1 MNQMIRRTLTP
12 TLFVLMASTAINAY
26 AASAGGDH
34 AVHVPG
40 WALFVQ
46 AFNVVVLLT
55 ILFILL
61 RKGAVAHFANRAK
74 EYNDLVQRAE
84 AAKQKAELG
93 HREIKERLDK
103 LESGAEASL
112 IQARVEADELKAK
125 MIGEARAVS
134 ERLRSEAQHT
144 VATEI
149 ERAKAELRADLLQ
162 SALATSQEVLKSS
175 LSSSEQAK
183 LQSEFVQKIQVVGG

>member
-1 MNQMIRRTLTP
+1 MKPLTRR
-12 TLFVLMASTAINAY
+12 FAATALLILLSSAAQNAV
-26 AASAGGDH
+26 AGPAGSGH
-34 AVHVPG
+34 EVHIPV

-46 AFNVVVLLT
+46 TFNVIILLS
-55 ILFILL
+55 ILFLLL
-61 RKGAVAHFANRAK
+61 RKGAVIHFANRAK
-74 EYNDLVQRAE
+74 EYTDLVQRAE

-112 IQARVEADELKAK
+112 VQARREADELKIK
-125 MIGEARAVS
+125 MIGEARTVS
-134 ERLRSEAQHT
+134 ERLKSEAQHT

-149 ERAKAELRADLLQ
+149 EKAKAELRADLLQ

-183 LQSEFVQKIQVVGG
+183 LQNEFVQKIQVVGG